1 MSEPITERRLNPER
15 RIEQRRTSR
24 PTSPGDSPQRPPKA
38 GEPAAAPLHVDRL
51 WTVHQAGAFLGR
63 STSWVYKAAERG
75 ELPRA
80 AGMAWGLRFV
90 PGDLMSY
97 ARGELR
103 LGAAPRS
110 RDQRRT

>member
-24 PTSPGDSPQRPPKA
+24 PTSPGDPPQRPPKA

-75 ELPRA
+75 ELPCVRI
-80 AGMAWGLRFV
+80 GGLLRF
-90 PGDLMSY
+90 D
-97 ARGELR
+97 ARAVR
-103 LGAAPRS
+103 AFALGRAGTRG
-110 RDQRRT
+110 